1 MSNGDANTLYAFGY
15 NLELT
20 ISSLRQKKKKKNYK
34 DVELQYW
41 TLSSSCKNILGSVKI
56 DIYFLN
62 S

>member
-20 ISSLRQKKKKKNYK
+20 ISSLRQKKKNNYK

-41 TLSSSCKNILGSVKI
+41 TLSSSCKNVLGSVKI

>member
-20 ISSLRQKKKKKNYK
+20 ISSLRQKKKKNYK

>member
-20 ISSLRQKKKKKNYK
+20 ISSLKKKKKKNYK

>member
-20 ISSLRQKKKKKNYK
+20 ISSLRQKKKNYK